1 MWHWISE
8 TLRSRRARK
17 TAVATISPIVEQ
29 SRQRLGGISDDAWS
43 DPYIIGF
50 VVMLISVIARL
61 EVGRIADRAL
71 CRVQSQAW
79 QEITSMQG
87 GAVVED
93 LLLLSSARNREFE
106 LGCHNAATFGSILF
120 GTSMLLEGAGVP
132 QPAMSDGFSRRED
145 ITAAWAQYFDAH
157 ISQQRNSR
165 TESVPTEAL

>member
-1 MWHWISE
+1 MWHLISE

-50 VVMLISVIARL
+50 IVMLISVIARL
-61 EVGRIADRAL
+61 EGGRIADRAL
-71 CRVQSQAW
+71 CRVQSRAW
-79 QEITSMQG
+79 QDITSMQG
-87 GAVVED
+87 SAIVEE

-120 GTSMLLEGAGVP
+120 GTSILLEGAGVP
-132 QPAMSDGFSRRED
+132 QLAMPDGFLQRED
-145 ITAAWAQYFDAH
+145 VSAAWAQYFDAH
-157 ISQQRNSR
+157 VPQQRNAGAQP
-165 TESVPTEAL
+165 VPIEAL